1 MNMCSYL
8 KSIMREVGLC
18 LIMAFLPS
26 SLLASTDSAS
36 DVITQPCHGSVE
48 TVSKDSIQGHLDMA
62 SGDEDEYLIKTFGDM
77 NGDHEVDVNDVMLV
91 VQYLL
96 SEDSSYIDKHD
107 ADVTWDGEVSV
118 KDVMILVN
126 IVLGNSP
133 SLPVCVPLF

>member
-1 MNMCSYL
+1 MCCYL
-8 KSIMREVGLC
+8 KSILRGVGLF

-26 SLLASTDSAS
+26 GSTAANTFAA
-36 DVITQPCHGSVE
+36 DVITQPAYGSVE
-48 TVSKDSIQGHLDMA
+48 TMSKDSKKDHLDMV

-96 SEDSSYIDKHD
+96 SEDSSIDKQD

-118 KDVMILVN
+118 NDVMMLVN
-126 IVLGNSP
+126 IILGNSP
-133 SLPVCVPLF
+133 SLPVYMPLF